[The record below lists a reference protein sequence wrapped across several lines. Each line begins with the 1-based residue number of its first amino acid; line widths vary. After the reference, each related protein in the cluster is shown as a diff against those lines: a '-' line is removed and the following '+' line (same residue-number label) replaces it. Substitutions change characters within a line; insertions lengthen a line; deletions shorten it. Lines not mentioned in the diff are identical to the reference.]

1 MAAGTYLKLT
11 FSDVGGLTQTA
22 TYSYVDK
29 TKATTANVTA
39 FANALITATQA
50 NGILGGSGQPLQTL
64 TKAEYYETTYT
75 PISLT

>member
-11 FSDVGGLTQTA
+11 FTDAGGLSQSL

-29 TKATTANVTA
+29 TKATSANVTA
-39 FANALITATQA
+39 FANALITATQTG
-50 NGILGGSGQPLQTL
+50 GILSSGGQALATL

-75 PISLT
+75 PISLS